1 MGRIEREGLREPDW
15 LITGTGTM
23 VHRRTGAA
31 SWDEVGDQPWRQ
43 VWDAAVEAAVTD
55 AMASA
60 FPAFNLGPAHEQAP
74 GRLVYFVD
82 QVGQRSPSCGCLSVC
97 LSFYLCLPACLSMF
111 VCLSVCL
118 PGSAYLH
125 SRGARS
131 SVLAPGFGLP

>member
-1 MGRIEREGLREPDW
+1 MGRIEQEGLREPDW

-60 FPAFNLGPAHEQAP
+60 FPAFNLGPAHERAP

-82 QVGQRSPSCGCLSVC
+82 QVGQRSPSCGCLSLYVC
-97 LSFYLCLPACLSMF
+97 LCLCLSISLCLYLY
-111 VCLSVCL
+111 VCLAAWVRL
-118 PGSAYLH
+118 SALTW
-125 SRGARS
+125 RS
-131 SVLAPGFGLP
+131 